1 MPSPV
6 QVGDAPPSAFH
17 SLRWRLPLLVS
28 ALVAAV
34 MALAVW
40 GAYRQ
45 VDRTLAQAASDRA
58 VGAADQLSTLIGGSA
73 RQRVDELRRLAAD
86 PVLAR
91 YLLDPADETDV
102 VVRRR
107 LAAYTRPGRQLFV
120 LYDLGGR
127 PVVSLAQP
135 EDAVDMMAAPA
146 ATAATGVRLHR
157 AAHAGVLA
165 EVTEPVVDPDRPERR
180 LGLISVWRPMT
191 ISPTPDILNRL
202 VGSGA
207 VVLMGSA
214 DAGRWTD
221 LQSLVP
227 PPPIDLGVSG
237 PHEYVATDGGARIG
251 GLADVP
257 GTPWRFW
264 VEFPRARVVAPAG
277 HFLRR
282 MLGTALG
289 LLALAVVAV
298 AVLADRLT
306 RPLVQLTDAA
316 ERMAGGDYTHRVESD
331 RNDEVGRLARA
342 FGIMRSTIA
351 ASRQQLEA
359 DLDERRRMEAALV
372 ESERAYRST
381 FDEAPVGIAH
391 VSLDGAWARVNPRL
405 ASMLGYSAGDLVARH
420 IAAVRTPDDDERDAA
435 TRADLLSGAADRVVS
450 ETRYRHR
457 DGRLVRATVTLSLH
471 RDVNNQPQYFIAI
484 IEDISDRRALE
495 EQLVQS
501 QKMEAIGRLAGG
513 VAHDFNNLLTAILGY
528 SNLVLEELEPSHPA
542 RTDVDEMRKAAES
555 AAALTQQLLAFSRKQ
570 ILQPQVLDLNAA
582 VARADGL
589 LQRLISEDIALVSR
603 LDSDLDRI
611 SADAGQIEQVILNLA
626 INARDAMPHG
636 GKITI
641 ETMNVELDDAY
652 AAKHPGASPGAHVML
667 AVSDTGIGMDDLTLA
682 HVFEPFF
689 TTKRR
694 GEGTGL
700 GLSTVYG
707 IVKQSGGSIWVYS
720 EPGRGTTFKVYF
732 PRVVAGA
739 PAAPAAARAEG
750 LRGTETI
757 LLAEDQPEVRSIG
770 SAVLRRYGYE
780 VLEAANGEEA
790 LAIIRSYQGPIHLL
804 MSDVVMPS
812 MNGPELARRVQAEHP
827 GMRVLFASGYTDD
840 AIVRHGVLD
849 PGVAFL
855 QKPFTPTA
863 LLKKIRELLD
873 TPVST

>member
-1 MPSPV
+1 MPPSA

-28 ALVAAV
+28 ALVAGV
-34 MALAVW
+34 MTLAVW
-40 GAYRQ
+40 AAYRE
-45 VDRTLAQAASDRA
+45 VEHTLARAGLERAAS
-58 VGAADQLSTLIGGSA
+58 AADQLSTLLGGTA
-73 RQRVDELRRLAAD
+73 QQRLDELRRLAAD
-86 PVLAR
+86 PVLVR
-91 YLLDPADETDV
+91 YLEDPVDQTDV
-102 VVRRR
+102 GVRRR
-107 LAAYTRPGRQLFV
+107 FAAFTRPGRQLF
-120 LYDLGGR
+120 LLQNAEGAH
-127 PVVSLAQP
+127 VVSLALP
-135 EDAVDMMAAPA
+135 DDAAEMVPTAPA
-146 ATAATGVRLHR
+146 RPTAGARLHR
-157 AAHAGVLA
+157 LKSGAIVSELS
-165 EVTEPVVDPDRPERR
+165 ELVVDPR
-180 LGLISVWRPMT
+180 LGGTLGAVSVWRPIFT
-191 ISPTPDILNRL
+191 STTPDIFNRL

-214 DAGRWTD
+214 DGGRWTD
-221 LQSLVP
+221 LTSLVP
-227 PPPIDLGVSG
+227 PPPIDLRAPG
-237 PHEYVATDGGARIG
+237 PHEYVATDGISRIG
-251 GLADVP
+251 GLAAVP
-257 GTPWRFW
+257 GTAWRFW
-264 VEFPRARVVAPAG
+264 VEFPRPQVVAPAG
-277 HFLRR
+277 QFLRR
-282 MLGTALG
+282 ILVVALG
-289 LLALAVVAV
+289 LLMLAIGGV
-298 AVLADRLT
+298 AVLAGRLT

-316 ERMAGGDYTHRVESD
+316 ERIAGGDYRGRVESA
-331 RNDEVGRLARA
+331 RKDEVGRLTRA
-342 FGIMRSTIA
+342 FGVMGSTIA
-351 ASRQQLEA
+351 TSQQQLEA
-359 DLDERRRMEAALV
+359 DLDERRRMEAALL

-405 ASMLGYSAGDLVARH
+405 ASMLGYSAADLVARH
-420 IAAVRTPDDDERDAA
+420 IAAVQTPDDDEREAA
-435 TRADLLSGAADRVVS
+435 TRADLLSGAMDRAVS

-471 RDVNNQPQYFIAI
+471 RDVNHQPQYFIAI

-528 SNLVLEELEPSHPA
+528 SNLVLDELEPSNPA
-542 RTDVDEMRKAAES
+542 RQDVNEMRKAAES

-582 VARADGL
+582 VTRADGL
-589 LQRLISEDIALVSR
+589 LQRLIGEDIALVSR
-603 LDSDLDRI
+603 LDTDLDRI
-611 SADAGQIEQVILNLA
+611 TADAGQIEQVILNLA

-636 GKITI
+636 GKLTI
-641 ETMNVELDDAY
+641 ETMNVELDEAY
-652 AAKHPGASPGAHVML
+652 AAKHPSSVPGPHVML
-667 AVSDTGIGMDDLTLA
+667 AVSDTGIGMDQETLV

-739 PAAPAAARAEG
+739 PVERVTALTEG
-750 LRGTETI
+750 LHGTETV
-757 LLAEDQPEVRSIG
+757 LLAEDQPEVRSVG
-770 SAVLRRYGYE
+770 SAVLRRYGYR

-790 LAIIRSYQGPIHLL
+790 LAIIRSHQGQIHLL
-804 MSDVVMPS
+804 LSDVVMPS

-827 GMRVLFASGYTDD
+827 GIRVLFASGYTDD

-849 PGVAFL
+849 RGVAFL

-873 TPVST
+873 AQVST